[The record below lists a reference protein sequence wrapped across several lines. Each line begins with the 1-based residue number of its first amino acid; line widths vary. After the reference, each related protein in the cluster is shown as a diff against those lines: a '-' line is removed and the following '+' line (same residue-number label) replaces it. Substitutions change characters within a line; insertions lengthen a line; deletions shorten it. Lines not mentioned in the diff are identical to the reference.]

1 MTTVWILLAL
11 TTNTQMGTYLTELD
25 CKVAIQHRLV
35 IDMISPAMMGDPI
48 IRQRAEQIVAET
60 QQYQTSYACM
70 PQGVDKR

>member
-1 MTTVWILLAL
+1 MNTVWILLAL
-11 TTNTQMGTYLTELD
+11 ATNTQMGTYLTELD

-35 IDMISPAMMGDPI
+35 IDMISPPMLGDPI

-70 PQGVDKR
+70 PQVVDK

>member
-1 MTTVWILLAL
+1 MNTVWILLAL

-25 CKVAIQHRLV
+25 CKVAIQHRLT
-35 IDMISPAMMGDPI
+35 IDMITPAMMGDPI
-48 IRQRAEQIVAET
+48 LRQRAEQIVAQT

>member
-11 TTNTQMGTYLTELD
+11 ATNTQMGTYLTELD
-25 CKVAIQHRLV
+25 CRVAIQHRLT

-48 IRQRAEQIVAET
+48 LRQRAEEIVAKT